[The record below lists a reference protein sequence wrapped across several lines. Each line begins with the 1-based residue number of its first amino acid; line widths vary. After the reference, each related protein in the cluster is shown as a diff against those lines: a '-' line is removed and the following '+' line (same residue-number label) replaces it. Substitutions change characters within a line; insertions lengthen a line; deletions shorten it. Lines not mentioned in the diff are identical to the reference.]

1 MSVRLAVLLLVAPL
15 TQGRGQQ
22 PSVTLLDTAVLT
34 APRLTESS
42 GVVASRRAGVY
53 WTLNDS
59 GDGPLLYATDSAGGD
74 LGRITVSG
82 ATNVDWEDLSAGQ
95 CPQSPGRCLYV
106 GDIGDNSTR
115 RGSITIY
122 AVPEPAPPLHAR
134 DTLRSASAEAVLEYV
149 YPDRPHD
156 AEALAVLPG
165 GRFLLITKDLFGPA
179 RLYEGSVRS
188 ALRPD
193 TLRFLGTLPIPTRAL
208 SGRLVTGAAATP
220 DGRLLVVRT
229 YVSLHFF
236 DLADTA
242 RPVAIGPADGI
253 LIPVVET
260 QGEGIAFAGPDL
272 LLLTS
277 EAGARSHAILTRLR
291 LEGVRAR
298 R

>member
-1 MSVRLAVLLLVAPL
+1 MSMRLTALLLVAPL
-15 TQGRGQQ
+15 TCGFAQQ
-22 PSVTLLDTAVLT
+22 PSVTLVDTAVLA

-42 GVVASRRAGVY
+42 GVVASRRPGVY

-59 GDGPLLYATDSAGGD
+59 GDGPVLYATDSAGRD
-74 LGRITVSG
+74 LGRVTVSD
-82 ATNVDWEDLSAGQ
+82 ATNVDWEDLSAGP
-95 CPQSPGRCLYV
+95 CPRSPARCLYV
-106 GDIGDNSTR
+106 GDIGDNSAR
-115 RGSITIY
+115 RRAITVY

-134 DTLRSASAEAVLEYV
+134 DTLRTATAEAVLEYV

-165 GRFLLITKDLFGPA
+165 GRFFLVTKDLFGSA

-188 ALRPD
+188 AGRLD

-236 DLADTA
+236 DLAEGGA
-242 RPVAIGPADGI
+242 PVPIGPADGI

-260 QGEGIAFAGPDL
+260 QGEAVAFAEPGL
-272 LLLTS
+272 LVLTS
-277 EAGARSHAILTRLR
+277 EAGARRHAILSRLR
-291 LEGVRAR
+291 VEGLHAQR
-298 R
+298 